1 MTIPDPASEGAKL
14 LERAVLLSAGLANLR
29 PKAEIMTLYGRA
41 AKFQSDCRRLDQQLA
56 AQSDRI
62 GISELDDL
70 LRTLSITSPSDLAI
84 ATAHHGHFVAFLSAF
99 SRAGVPLA
107 ACYRSA
113 SRTYIDALGRSG
125 VALVDLDQVSSVR
138 RIFDAFDELRMS
150 GRYIVLM
157 IDAPF
162 ASRRSYP
169 FLGYQVAVSS
179 MPWLYAR
186 HSRASLLPLATRV
199 ESRALLGY
207 TMGDVVKPSTKDCT
221 QTLLGF
227 LEDIILAQPEQYAW
241 SNSILLSDLSAR
253 ERAFSFALDALEWRH
268 TIARHT

>member
-1 MTIPDPASEGAKL
+1 
-14 LERAVLLSAGLANLR
+14 VLLSAGLANRR
-29 PKAEIMTLYGRA
+29 PKSEIITVYAKA
-41 AKFQSDCRRLDQQLA
+41 AQFQSAYKMLDQQLA
-56 AQSDRI
+56 TESDRI

-70 LRTLSITSPSDLAI
+70 LRTLSIAQPGDLVI
-84 ATAHHGHFVAFLSAF
+84 ATAHHGHFVAFLCALA
-99 SRAGVPLA
+99 RAGVPLA

-113 SRTYIDALGRSG
+113 SRAYIDALGRSG
-125 VALVDLDQVSSVR
+125 VALVDLDAMSSVR
-138 RIFDAFDELRMS
+138 RIFDAFDELRAD

-162 ASRRSYP
+162 ASRRNYP

-186 HSRASLLPLATRV
+186 HSRAALLPLASRV
-199 ESRALLGY
+199 ESTTLLGY
-207 TMGDVVKPSTKDCT
+207 TRGDIVTPSASDCT

-227 LEDIILAQPEQYAW
+227 LEEVILGQPEQYAW

-253 ERAFSFALDALEWRH
+253 ERAFSFALEALEWRRTILHH
-268 TIARHT
+268 T